1 MNQEQLENARIN
13 LKKWRQEKDWSQEEM
28 AERMK
33 IHVGHYYHLE
43 RGTRNINMVMATKIS
58 EVFGVTFNEI
68 FLK

>member
-13 LKKWRQEKDWSQEEM
+13 LKKWREERKWSPEET

-33 IHVGHYYHLE
+33 IHSGHYYHLE
-43 RGTRNINMVMATKIS
+43 RGTRNINMVMATRIS
-58 EVFGVTFNEI
+58 QVFDVTFNDI